1 VAGAEGPLWPKPYK
15 KIGPAQLLNPNQS
28 AGRCSPPVRSAG
40 RALEPSAVS
49 HVHRAPRARAARTV
63 APPSRQQPRHRPAAV
78 AVRHRPRPTGGS
90 HAVRPAAAG
99 PRQCDTAQQAAA
111 TTPPSSRGS
120 AAPPAPNRRQP
131 RRPPSSRGPTAMR
144 HRPAAEPAPRHSG
157 TPSTREGEQEQ
168 LRAPSPTV
176 RSARARAARAFRFQV
191 PATEHAQHAPRPS
204 TSLFEC

>member
-1 VAGAEGPLWPKPYK
+1 MSALQPKGFVGHEWVAGAEGPLWPKPYK

-90 HAVRPAAAG
+90 HAVCPAAAG
-99 PRQCDTAQQAAA
+99 PRQCDTAQQPSQHRG
-111 TTPPSSRGS
+111 TPARRPLEKASRSSS
-120 AAPPAPNRRQP
+120 ARL
-131 RRPPSSRGPTAMR
+131 RPPSA
-144 HRPAAEPAPRHSG
+144 RP
-157 TPSTREGEQEQ
+157 
-168 LRAPSPTV
+168 
-176 RSARARAARAFRFQV
+176 
-191 PATEHAQHAPRPS
+191 EHAQHAPSASRFQPPS
-204 TSLFEC
+204 TRNMRRGLPLLCLNVDVCHKLAGNNYAKSKGKEDEVANL